1 MPVLTMASSKGGCG
15 KTTIASILTAVLAG
29 EGFDVALLDAD
40 PNGGAH
46 RWAVNTYTGPKVAS
60 YAEPD
65 KDRLAELL
73 PILADRHAILIA
85 DTAGFGNLAA
95 TICMVGADAI
105 LIPVSPGEGD
115 VVEARKTVGFIEGLA
130 RTARRPI
137 PARVLP
143 NRIRRGTTLSRHTLS
158 EIEALALPRLQTTLS
173 EAVSYGELGFSGAL
187 PVVGTAAAEIAALV
201 AELRSLGWLSE
212 PQAVRKD
219 RKGVNL
225 VRRKGVR

>member
-1 MPVLTMASSKGGCG
+1 MPVLTVANSKGGCG
-15 KTTIASILTAVLAG
+15 KTTIATSLAAVLAG
-29 EGFDVALLDAD
+29 EGYDIGLLDAD

-46 RWAVNTYTGPKVAS
+46 RWATTTYTGPKVTS

-65 KDRLAELL
+65 KDRLADLL
-73 PILADRHAILIA
+73 PALADRHALLIA

-115 VVEARKTVGFIEGLA
+115 VVEARKTVGFVEGLA

-137 PARVLP
+137 PARIVL

-158 EIEALALPRLQTTLS
+158 EITVLSLPRLETVLS
-173 EAVSYGELGFSGAL
+173 EAVAYGELGFSGAL
-187 PVVGTAAAEIAALV
+187 PMAGAAGAELTALV
-201 AELRSLGWLSE
+201 AELRSLGWLPAYVST
-212 PQAVRKD
+212 
-219 RKGVNL
+219 
-225 VRRKGVR
+225 

>member
-1 MPVLTMASSKGGCG
+1 MDEPMPVLTIASSKGGCG
-15 KTTIASILTAVLAG
+15 KTTIATCLAAALAG
-29 EGFDVALLDAD
+29 EGLDVGLLDAD

-46 RWAVNTYTGPKVAS
+46 RWAMSTYTGPKVAS

-65 KDRLAELL
+65 KDRLADLL
-73 PILADRHAILIA
+73 PVLADRHAMLIA

-130 RTARRPI
+130 RTARRAI
-137 PARVLP
+137 PARIVP

-158 EIEALALPRLQTTLS
+158 EIEALSLPRLQTALS
-173 EAVSYGELGFSGAL
+173 EAVAYGELGFSGAI
-187 PVVGTAAAEIAALV
+187 PIAGTAAAEIAALV
-201 AELRSLGWLSE
+201 AELRSHGWL
-212 PQAVRKD
+212 PAH
-219 RKGVNL
+219 VNA
-225 VRRKGVR
+225 